1 MVVKY
6 SQIRPIAN
14 EWVICKN
21 LQIIHDA
28 EKKCTGM
35 KGRPSKIEHK
45 MDICGKIEPDDS
57 NRRLK
62 SDKAF
67 HFL

>member
-35 KGRPSKIEHK
+35 KGRPSKIEYKTDIPKHK
-45 MDICGKIEPDDS
+45 LTYTNGLAVTMWQ
-57 NRRLK
+57 N
-62 SDKAF
+62 
-67 HFL
+67 